1 VKNAS
6 GFEESRILWT
16 CAFGPW
22 EVRNLDKRYD
32 CGHIKEGRVN
42 HESSRRVKQEFSGT
56 ETPKTRNPE
65 VSKTKAPK
73 TRKLQSQKRSSENS
87 IGIKMSFV
95 LVGISYKYC
104 GLFVKV

>member
-42 HESSRRVKQEFSGT
+42 HESSRRVKQEFSGI
-56 ETPKTRNPE
+56 ETPKTRNPKSRSVE
-65 VSKTKAPK
+65 NESSKNTKIAEPK
-73 TRKLQSQKRSSENS
+73 EKLRKLNWNQNVFCSCW
-87 IGIKMSFV
+87 
-95 LVGISYKYC
+95 Y
-104 GLFVKV
+104 